1 MARLASRL
9 RRRSLRG
16 DAFDGRGH
24 RSSARVRESDL
35 LEILQAG
42 DLNPALRAL
51 LPASVHSALHGDPDP
66 LVRLRLLSLG
76 LIPSVPNV
84 PVENSPSID
93 EALFA
98 STSCE
103 ETPFPWQRAAAPAT
117 RLAEALAAVHAA
129 PRRDFY
135 PFDADTALATDLI
148 PACVDWPDASPAPS
162 PPGALPAVPTLILSG
177 AQDLRTPTSL
187 AAQVAAQISGAVLEV
202 VPYTGH
208 SVVGS
213 DFSGCASAALAA
225 FFSGRA
231 VSPCAERKDTF
242 SPTPV
247 APTSLSR
254 LPAPPG
260 LGGTPGRTLTA
271 VLDTLVDLSRQVIS
285 ATLQADQEL
294 PSGSSFGG
302 LRGGYAELSAS
313 AARLRRYS
321 FVTGVQLNGVFPVQ
335 NGELQPATIAISGSH
350 AAHGTV
356 TFGLRKY
363 VTGALG
369 GRRFTINLATVRLS
383 SSGRAAAGEWPARA
397 RDYPLPALLEAQP
410 KRLR

>member
-1 MARLASRL
+1 
-9 RRRSLRG
+9 
-16 DAFDGRGH
+16 
-24 RSSARVRESDL
+24 
-35 LEILQAG
+35 
-42 DLNPALRAL
+42 
-51 LPASVHSALHGDPDP
+51 
-66 LVRLRLLSLG
+66 
-76 LIPSVPNV
+76 
-84 PVENSPSID
+84 
-93 EALFA
+93 
-98 STSCE
+98 
-103 ETPFPWQRAAAPAT
+103 
-117 RLAEALAAVHAA
+117 
-129 PRRDFY
+129 
-135 PFDADTALATDLI
+135 
-148 PACVDWPDASPAPS
+148 
-162 PPGALPAVPTLILSG
+162 VPTLILSG

-213 DFSGCASAALAA
+213 DFSGCANAALAA

-247 APTSLSR
+247 APTSLAR